1 MAFSRKVGHRLELF
15 FAVFHDE
22 SGGRDEVEYVGLM
35 TKLIDTVVDEVG
47 TGQGLPETVWKG
59 RRAEPFP
66 PPGLDVQPL
75 EEIVVRRSDKGLI
88 EGHFVVASNVVLRG
102 VSLD

>member
-1 MAFSRKVGHRLELF
+1 M
-15 FAVFHDE
+15 AVFDDE
-22 SGGRDEVEYVGLM
+22 SGGRDEIENVGLM
-35 TKLIDTVVDEVG
+35 AKLIDTVVDEVG
-47 TGQGLPETVWKG
+47 TGQDCRKRCGGG
-59 RRAEPFP
+59 RRGEPFP

-88 EGHFVVASNVVLRG
+88 EGHPVVAGNVVLRG

>member
-1 MAFSRKVGHRLELF
+1 MKLEQGKI
-15 FAVFHDE
+15 A
-22 SGGRDEVEYVGLM
+22 GNGVEG
-35 TKLIDTVVDEVG
+35 VDDRG
-47 TGQGLPETVWKG
+47 
-59 RRAEPFP
+59 EPFP

-88 EGHFVVASNVVLRG
+88 EGHPVVAGNVVLGG